1 MLSICSKKCYVSS
14 SQSLFQAL
22 SLSESLPNMGGHN
35 FEILL
40 GSLLFFRRRDF
51 DISGNIF
58 LPQEMISLPILVYSQ
73 NVVNIIMICF
83 KCFRRFHLGT
93 SMHWLMKGLLLF
105 LCTVLWLKCGVDTFV
120 RTKKGWIFDNTVP
133 LTALLFSC
141 LAASMKGPTWIFF
154 RNRKLFEGFAG
165 LGAN

>member
-1 MLSICSKKCYVSS
+1 MLSICSKKCYFSS

-73 NVVNIIMICF
+73 NFVNIIMIWF

-105 LCTVLWLKCGVDTFV
+105 LCTVLWLKCGWHFCQDQ
-120 RTKKGWIFDNTVP
+120 KGVNFRQH
-133 LTALLFSC
+133 C
-141 LAASMKGPTWIFF
+141 ASD
-154 RNRKLFEGFAG
+154 GFAIFLFG
-165 LGAN
+165 CFNERTNLDIFLQLVEVTNKDINFS